1 MDYLINYL
9 IHIVPKFPLPV
20 FYHETSQQKYVEYT
34 TQEVVFIGYMCT
46 NLLLSLAQLHFSA
59 AWTAAEARPAAIN
72 GTVCERYRLV
82 TQFQFRE
89 LIQSYRIYSL
99 HFDFLNF
106 CTKVESFLHYSMK
119 IFSDRRGT
127 AHEREL
133 NIPDSVSVS
142 DIIYILENL

>member
-1 MDYLINYL
+1 M
-9 IHIVPKFPLPV
+9 
-20 FYHETSQQKYVEYT
+20 
-34 TQEVVFIGYMCT
+34 VFIGYMCT
-46 NLLLSLAQLHFSA
+46 IPLFSLAQLHFSA
-59 AWTAAEARPAAIN
+59 AWTAAEARPAGSN
-72 GTVCERYRLV
+72 RTVCDRYRV
-82 TQFQFRE
+82 GIQFQFCE
-89 LIQSYRIYSL
+89 LIQSYRIYPL

-142 DIIYILENL
+142 DIFDILENL

>member
-1 MDYLINYL
+1 M
-9 IHIVPKFPLPV
+9 
-20 FYHETSQQKYVEYT
+20 
-34 TQEVVFIGYMCT
+34 VFIGYMCT
-46 NLLLSLAQLHFSA
+46 IPLFSLAQLHFSA

-142 DIIYILENL
+142 DIFDILENL

>member
-1 MDYLINYL
+1 M
-9 IHIVPKFPLPV
+9 
-20 FYHETSQQKYVEYT
+20 
-34 TQEVVFIGYMCT
+34 VFIGYMCT

-59 AWTAAEARPAAIN
+59 AWTAVEARPAAIYR
-72 GTVCERYRLV
+72 TVCDRYRLR

>member
-1 MDYLINYL
+1 M
-9 IHIVPKFPLPV
+9 
-20 FYHETSQQKYVEYT
+20 
-34 TQEVVFIGYMCT
+34 VFIGYMCT
-46 NLLLSLAQLHFSA
+46 IPLFSLAQLHFSA
-59 AWTAAEARPAAIN
+59 AWTAAEARPAAIY